1 MRQDS
6 RRIRTIGSAAQDR
19 QLSGLCK
26 PPSER
31 AAAASRTL
39 RPSPQ
44 TRVPEAPL
52 NTRPPIDLRS
62 DTVTR
67 PTPGMRR
74 AMADA
79 VVGDDVFG
87 DDPTVQELERRVAEI
102 AGKPAAL
109 FVPSGTM
116 GNQLAVNG
124 HTRPGDEVLL
134 DAESHI
140 VLYEQGGIAANSGC
154 MARTVAT
161 EQGVMPAQAIEEAIR
176 DHSDEH
182 VSRLALVCLENT
194 HNRHGGAVVPL
205 DRLRAVAEAARARGI
220 RVHLDGARLWNAE
233 AATGVSIRE
242 WAAAA
247 DSLMMC
253 FSKGLGAPVGSI
265 LVGETEWILRARR
278 VRKRWGGGMRQVGIL
293 AAAGLYALDHHRERL
308 REDHA
313 RARTLAARLAEVPGV
328 SVRTP
333 ETNIVFADLEH
344 PALDRD
350 RLRDA
355 MHERG
360 VMVWPFGK
368 RRLRLTTHLDVGDQ
382 DVETAATAFA
392 GAVEDSLP
400 KPAYRR

>member
-1 MRQDS
+1 M
-6 RRIRTIGSAAQDR
+6 
-19 QLSGLCK
+19 
-26 PPSER
+26 
-31 AAAASRTL
+31 
-39 RPSPQ
+39 
-44 TRVPEAPL
+44 
-52 NTRPPIDLRS
+52 IDLRS

-74 AMADA
+74 AMAEA

-87 DDPTVQELERRVAEI
+87 DDPTVQDLQRRVAEI

-116 GNQLAVNG
+116 GNQLAVHG
-124 HTRPGDEVLL
+124 HTQPGDEVLL

-140 VLYEQGGIAANSGC
+140 VLYEQGGVSANSGC
-154 MARTVAT
+154 VPRTVTT
-161 EQGVMPAQAIEEAIR
+161 ERGVMEVSALEAAIR

-205 DRLRAVAEAARARGI
+205 ERLQAIAAAARARGI

-233 AATGVSIRE
+233 AATGVPIRE
-242 WAAAA
+242 WAAAT
-247 DSLMMC
+247 DSVMMC
-253 FSKGLGAPVGSI
+253 FSKALGAPIGSI
-265 LVGETEWILRARR
+265 LVGEAEWIHRARR
-278 VRKRWGGGMRQVGIL
+278 LRKRWGGGMRQVGIL
-293 AAAGLYALDHHRERL
+293 AAACLYALDHHRDRL

-313 RARTLAARLAEVPGV
+313 RARALAARLAEAPGV

-344 PALDRD
+344 PALDRN

-355 MHERG
+355 LHERG
-360 VMVWPFGK
+360 VMVWPFGA
-368 RRLRLTTHLDVGDQ
+368 RRLRLMTHLDVSDA
-382 DVETAATAFA
+382 DLETAATAFLS
-392 GAVEDSLP
+392 AVEDALP
-400 KPAYRR
+400 KPVSRR